1 MKQATLIAA
10 ISVAIQILISALY
23 MVDIGL
29 PFIEILSY
37 LSVLS
42 NIGLLYFFVK
52 LYMKQNNGV

>member
-23 MVDIGL
+23 MTDIGL